1 MRRRSRGSSSSSTRS
16 WPATTGSSSRSRS
29 SRDGRSTRAGVA
41 RRSRRR
47 LKPSS
52 SKRYERLD
60 DPQVLRDHLRRIGRD
75 LKTDPAGAIASSKEL
90 VETILR
96 LILEDYKVETRKGEG
111 LPDLYKKVQKA
122 LELNAEAVPE
132 SRKGSE
138 ATVKT
143 LRSLVTA
150 IQGLAELRNELGLGH
165 GRARRSPALSRH
177 GRLAFNAAVTVSE
190 FLLDVAR
197 PMRGRGHVVAL

>member
-122 LELNAEAVPE
+122 VPE